1 MFLCPPHLCVCLL
14 PCLYRTLLTDPS
26 ANRHS
31 DLFRT
36 WFFCIVLLRT
46 WDDRFLF
53 KAVIFFSL
61 DLDWE
66 VRSLGRVMVLFF
78 TFRET
83 FIWFSI
89 RAAPVYTSVDTE
101 AGRLSS
107 MLLVELVSSWCSDK
121 GHPSKGEATPPGGFD
136 LQNHACFHIPLVMH
150 GFLGEKACRSFVLRG
165 RSLGCCLA
173 WVPQMFWILLLTR
186 DRTHDYFLPFRRLP
200 FHFADCFL
208 CCTETLIQRGPTY
221 LVFVLVPIIYILIC
235 RGFFFTNIEKFENSY
250 GSLKY
255 PCN

>member
-1 MFLCPPHLCVCLL
+1 MFLCPPPHFCVCLL

-53 KAVIFFSL
+53 KAVIFLSL

-150 GFLGEKACRSFVLRG
+150 GFLGEKACRSFVTG
-165 RSLGCCLA
+165 
-173 WVPQMFWILLLTR
+173 LLPGMSPSDVLNITPYQGQDPR
-186 DRTHDYFLPFRRLP
+186 LLFTISSVAFSFCWLLPLLHRNFNSTWSHL
-200 FHFADCFL
+200 FSFCFSAYNL
-208 CCTETLIQRGPTY
+208 HINLQR
-221 LVFVLVPIIYILIC
+221 
-235 RGFFFTNIEKFENSY
+235 FFFHKYREIWKFIWK
-250 GSLKY
+250 LKI
-255 PCN
+255 PL